1 MNEIDLSEEQKKVFN
16 YDGNVVVI
24 ANPGSGKT
32 FIVCEK
38 IKFIINKLLDYQG
51 VIAISYTN
59 KASKELKD
67 RLKNV
72 NLKSSFFNTLDT
84 FLLMEI
90 IYPFGQHVFGN
101 AKEEFQIYD
110 NKDKS
115 SNEVNEFRSKST
127 IYSYEGKYIKLGEL
141 YLNGKIMLE
150 YISELAVYII
160 NRSKACKNYLK
171 ARYKYIFIDE
181 YQDCGEGQHNIFLK
195 IVSLGI
201 IGVAVGDPNQSI
213 YGFSGKSSKYL
224 LQLKE
229 NSNFEIFYLTRN
241 YRCHKSI
248 IEYSSRLLDKDTLM
262 ECDDK
267 RIFYKKVNGNQI
279 DICKYIDSEIDKI
292 KSLFS
297 IKNYN
302 DIAILVRG
310 DVTGKIV
317 NNNLN
322 TEHRYFQTT
331 ELDKDSSLWSGLF
344 KRLLRY
350 KMNSGNKYAFVEEF
364 FYEDDDKFKILYNE
378 LREFDEIDIK
388 KEDCKT
394 NFIRIAELIYPHGKN
409 DKAIRLLEEILK
421 DDNLY
426 NSYKEADKNQVQ
438 IMTLHKSKG
447 LEFRIV
453 IHLDMYRFILPNEK
467 KENGI
472 WKIIGF
478 NQALN
483 LHYVGITRAID
494 ACFII
499 TSTKRINGSNSELSA
514 EDSILLSYH
523 NVKELRK
530 LYS

>member
-1 MNEIDLSEEQKKVFN
+1 
-16 YDGNVVVI
+16 
-24 ANPGSGKT
+24 
-32 FIVCEK
+32 
-38 IKFIINKLLDYQG
+38 
-51 VIAISYTN
+51 
-59 KASKELKD
+59 
-67 RLKNV
+67 
-72 NLKSSFFNTLDT
+72 
-84 FLLMEI
+84 
-90 IYPFGQHVFGN
+90 
-101 AKEEFQIYD
+101 
-110 NKDKS
+110 
-115 SNEVNEFRSKST
+115 
-127 IYSYEGKYIKLGEL
+127 
-141 YLNGKIMLE
+141 
-150 YISELAVYII
+150 
-160 NRSKACKNYLK
+160 
-171 ARYKYIFIDE
+171 
-181 YQDCGEGQHNIFLK
+181 
-195 IVSLGI
+195 
-201 IGVAVGDPNQSI
+201 
-213 YGFSGKSSKYL
+213 
-224 LQLKE
+224 
-229 NSNFEIFYLTRN
+229 
-241 YRCHKSI
+241 
-248 IEYSSRLLDKDTLM
+248 M

-530 LYS
+530 LYF